1 MDDITYN
8 IDLAIE
14 EMSELIQALS
24 KHKRLLQE
32 DKTLRVD
39 KTQIRENIKEEI
51 ADVNIVLAKLKEMYF
66 ENNIELLKF
75 IKNKIN
81 RTKQMEERKMILKV
95 SRNFL
100 TIDIYKDGQIV
111 SAIDLE
117 DNVINVANE
126 LTDLLASLAVD
137 YKVVVI
143 D

>member
-51 ADVNIVLAKLKEMYF
+51 ADVNIVLIKLKEMYF
-66 ENNIELLKF
+66 ENNIEM
-75 IKNKIN
+75 IKIIENKIC
-81 RTKQMEERKMILKV
+81 RAK
-95 SRNFL
+95 
-100 TIDIYKDGQIV
+100 
-111 SAIDLE
+111 
-117 DNVINVANE
+117 E
-126 LTDLLASLAVD
+126 LSE
-137 YKVVVI
+137 K
-143 D
+143 

>member
-51 ADVNIVLAKLKEMYF
+51 ADVNIVLIKLKEMYF
-66 ENNIELLKF
+66 ENNIEMIKF
-75 IKNKIN
+75 IRDKLYRTNQLKNK
-81 RTKQMEERKMILKV
+81 
-95 SRNFL
+95 
-100 TIDIYKDGQIV
+100 
-111 SAIDLE
+111 
-117 DNVINVANE
+117 
-126 LTDLLASLAVD
+126 
-137 YKVVVI
+137 
-143 D
+143 

>member
-51 ADVNIVLAKLKEMYF
+51 ADVNIVLLKLKEIYF
-66 ENNIELLKF
+66 ENNIEMIKYIEYKMQRTEQLK
-75 IKNKIN
+75 
-81 RTKQMEERKMILKV
+81 
-95 SRNFL
+95 SRL
-100 TIDIYKDGQIV
+100 
-111 SAIDLE
+111 
-117 DNVINVANE
+117 
-126 LTDLLASLAVD
+126 
-137 YKVVVI
+137 
-143 D
+143 

>member
-51 ADVNIVLAKLKEMYF
+51 ADVNIVLIKLEEMYF
-66 ENNIELLKF
+66 ENNIELLKL
-75 IKNKIN
+75 IENKND
-81 RTKQMEERKMILKV
+81 RTKQMEERKK
-95 SRNFL
+95 
-100 TIDIYKDGQIV
+100 
-111 SAIDLE
+111 
-117 DNVINVANE
+117 
-126 LTDLLASLAVD
+126 
-137 YKVVVI
+137 
-143 D
+143 

>member
-51 ADVNIVLAKLKEMYF
+51 ADVNIVLIKLKEMYF
-66 ENNIELLKF
+66 ENNIEMVKF
-75 IKNKIN
+75 IGDKLC
-81 RTKQMEERKMILKV
+81 RTEQLK
-95 SRNFL
+95 
-100 TIDIYKDGQIV
+100 D
-111 SAIDLE
+111 E
-117 DNVINVANE
+117 
-126 LTDLLASLAVD
+126 
-137 YKVVVI
+137 
-143 D
+143 

>member
-51 ADVNIVLAKLKEMYF
+51 ADVNIVLLKLKEMYF
-66 ENNIELLKF
+66 ENNIEMIKF
-75 IKNKIN
+75 IGSKIH
-81 RTKQMEERKMILKV
+81 RTQQLK
-95 SRNFL
+95 
-100 TIDIYKDGQIV
+100 D
-111 SAIDLE
+111 E
-117 DNVINVANE
+117 
-126 LTDLLASLAVD
+126 
-137 YKVVVI
+137 
-143 D
+143 

>member
-51 ADVNIVLAKLKEMYF
+51 ADVNIVLIKLKEMYF
-66 ENNIELLKF
+66 ENNIEMVKF
-75 IKNKIN
+75 IGNKLH
-81 RTKQMEERKMILKV
+81 RTQQLK
-95 SRNFL
+95 
-100 TIDIYKDGQIV
+100 D
-111 SAIDLE
+111 E
-117 DNVINVANE
+117 
-126 LTDLLASLAVD
+126 
-137 YKVVVI
+137 
-143 D
+143 

>member
-51 ADVNIVLAKLKEMYF
+51 ADVNIVLIKLKEMYF
-66 ENNIELLKF
+66 ENNIEMIKF
-75 IKNKIN
+75 IGDKLY
-81 RTKQMEERKMILKV
+81 RAQQLK
-95 SRNFL
+95 
-100 TIDIYKDGQIV
+100 DK
-111 SAIDLE
+111 
-117 DNVINVANE
+117 
-126 LTDLLASLAVD
+126 
-137 YKVVVI
+137 
-143 D
+143 

>member
-51 ADVNIVLAKLKEMYF
+51 ADVNIVLIKLKEMYF
-66 ENNIELLKF
+66 ENNLEMVKFISKKIKRRDELL
-75 IKNKIN
+75 NK
-81 RTKQMEERKMILKV
+81 
-95 SRNFL
+95 
-100 TIDIYKDGQIV
+100 
-111 SAIDLE
+111 
-117 DNVINVANE
+117 
-126 LTDLLASLAVD
+126 
-137 YKVVVI
+137 
-143 D
+143 

>member
-32 DKTLRVD
+32 DKTLRLD

-51 ADVNIVLAKLKEMYF
+51 ADVNIVLVKLKEIYF

-75 IKNKIN
+75 IENKID
-81 RTKQMEERKMILKV
+81 RTKQMEERK
-95 SRNFL
+95 N
-100 TIDIYKDGQIV
+100 DIK
-111 SAIDLE
+111 SK
-117 DNVINVANE
+117 
-126 LTDLLASLAVD
+126 S
-137 YKVVVI
+137 
-143 D
+143 